1 MSVTP
6 AKDLQK
12 SLAWRQGTL
21 VFKGETLGEVIEEFS
36 RYTHLSI
43 VVPGK
48 KLRSMKVGGVF
59 KVGDTV
65 ALLDALENSFGI
77 YAKYI
82 TDDIVYLVDEKD

>member
-1 MSVTP
+1 MAAMAAARFAPP
-6 AKDLQK
+6 A
-12 SLAWRQGTL
+12 AVPPITTVCGIVR
-21 VFKGETLGEVIEEFS
+21 
-36 RYTHLSI
+36 

-77 YAKYI
+77 YAKHI
-82 TDDIVYLVDEKD
+82 TDDIIYLVDEKN